1 MPAVGPPDRQS
12 TSRSAEV
19 GQAVFGSRPRVRRPV
34 LLLIVFGVFL
44 VIVGVTATAQA
55 LMVSVHSSSSSLTA
69 IVQSDVATLRGFAHA
84 GLHADVAS
92 GNLSVEQRARLEA
105 LMATLTSKSEILRV
119 ELRLPDGRIIA
130 STEAAATDTSVVVG
144 PEFRSAVNDNRAHV
158 SIVPA
163 EAADAG
169 PGGFDSR
176 TLLREFL
183 PVSQAGD
190 VVLVVGVWRDAEPI
204 LGSLDNLRRDVVL
217 VVISAAVVAGF
228 ALFLIFRAAQA
239 RISRQ
244 TEALLEASRR
254 DPLTDLLNHGAL
266 VGYLAEEIERARR
279 SDLKVR
285 VALVDLDN
293 FRLLNDN
300 HGHRAGDE
308 VMLELAELLRER
320 LPADLVCGRYGPD
333 EFLLIAPA
341 GSEVELRPAVE
352 HLRQALAELT
362 LQFEATERLPVTV
375 SAGLCAYP
383 EHGTSVTVLLAT
395 AASALGEAKASG
407 GDAVREAGES
417 QAESSVASSF
427 DVLQGLVFAVDTKD
441 RYTRRH
447 SEEVARYAEFL
458 GAHLELDDELMR
470 SLHIAGLLHD
480 VGKIGIPDHI
490 LRKPGRLT
498 AEEADVV
505 KQHVALGDMIVREL
519 PNIETVRAGVRHH
532 HERWDGRGYLTG
544 LSGEEI
550 PFIARILAIAD
561 AFSAMTTTRP
571 YRKALSVSEALRRL
585 GDAAG
590 SQLDEGLVSAFIEGM
605 ESAED
610 APLPNVELPAAR
622 VWVPRRLVA

>member
-1 MPAVGPPDRQS
+1 M
-12 TSRSAEV
+12 
-19 GQAVFGSRPRVRRPV
+19 
-34 LLLIVFGVFL
+34 
-44 VIVGVTATAQA
+44 
-55 LMVSVHSSSSSLTA
+55 
-69 IVQSDVATLRGFAHA
+69 
-84 GLHADVAS
+84 
-92 GNLSVEQRARLEA
+92 
-105 LMATLTSKSEILRV
+105 
-119 ELRLPDGRIIA
+119 
-130 STEAAATDTSVVVG
+130 
-144 PEFRSAVNDNRAHV
+144 
-158 SIVPA
+158 
-163 EAADAG
+163 
-169 PGGFDSR
+169 
-176 TLLREFL
+176 
-183 PVSQAGD
+183 
-190 VVLVVGVWRDAEPI
+190 
-204 LGSLDNLRRDVVL
+204 L

-228 ALFLIFRAAQA
+228 ALFLVFRAAQA

-308 VMLELAELLRER
+308 VLLELAELLRER
-320 LPADLVCGRYGPD
+320 LPADLVRGRYGPD

-417 QAESSVASSF
+417 QAESSVTSSF

-519 PNIETVRAGVRHH
+519 PCQPFGEFHNPFLERDPRSVAQERACQTDVGETVPYISHSIFAGDLWLDLVLVEDGGDTVGDLDHRVGFTATDVEHSVGRA
-532 HERWDGRGYLTG
+532 
-544 LSGEEI
+544 
-550 PFIARILAIAD
+550 AILE
-561 AFSAMTTTRP
+561 
-571 YRKALSVSEALRRL
+571 SEPACL
-585 GDAAG
+585 GDVIDAHEIALLAA
-590 SQLDEGLVSAFIEGM
+590 VF
-605 ESAED
+605 ED
-610 APLPNVELPAAR
+610 QRRPVVQITRSKNRQDAR
-622 VWVPRRLVA
+622 VWIG